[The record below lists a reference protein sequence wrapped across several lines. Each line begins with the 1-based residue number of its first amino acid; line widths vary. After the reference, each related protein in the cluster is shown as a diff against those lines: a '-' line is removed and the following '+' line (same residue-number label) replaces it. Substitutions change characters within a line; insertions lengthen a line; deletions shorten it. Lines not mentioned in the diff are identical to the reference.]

1 MQSGGQ
7 GGGGSHQQI
16 LQTQDGQQIVVQQS
30 GPNGSI
36 QQVQVVPVQSAGGQ
50 QILIQQ
56 QPSGAGGGAA
66 SQQAQQVIQT
76 PDGQTLIYQPIQVR
90 SHAKNFCNT
99 LAEIWA
105 PIMGR
110 SMLVTAGKI
119 KRLHFKIE
127 ECFPIDEILQIV
139 GGLGLKIYDSHFFPW
154 KFLDYLHEIFWTR
167 KKSLKK
173 GWKFRWVT
181 PVSL

>member
-1 MQSGGQ
+1 MRFKFYLDFTCLYSGVSNSLFNSLLGKTVLRVARKRVLECCLYALQVMQSGGQ

-90 SHAKNFCNT
+90 SYAKYFCKT
-99 LAEIWA
+99 LAEIL
-105 PIMGR
+105 GR
-110 SMLVTAGKI
+110 LSRPV
-119 KRLHFKIE
+119 H
-127 ECFPIDEILQIV
+127 
-139 GGLGLKIYDSHFFPW
+139 DSHCRKNKRFH
-154 KFLDYLHEIFWTR
+154 FLD
-167 KKSLKK
+167 
-173 GWKFRWVT
+173 
-181 PVSL
+181 